1 MMEYRNSQESG
12 NKKKREE
19 APSSTVCG
27 GEAAERKRE
36 ATIAYLS
43 QVEEINRRIALKKS
57 KIEIKRDALSVRS
70 PVLSDMPK
78 APSPDLQSME
88 SHLCDILA
96 LEDEVKGM
104 EQKMANLKARMM
116 GMIEKLDSMDEQL
129 VLIQCYLNLKPNR
142 QAMEA
147 LHFSRGWYL
156 KLKAQGIDHM
166 CLVLEREGELQR
178 WIS

>member
-1 MMEYRNSQESG
+1 MEYRNSQESG
-12 NKKKREE
+12 NEKKREK

-78 APSPDLQSME
+78 APSPDLQPME

-104 EQKMANLKARMM
+104 EQRMANLKAR
-116 GMIEKLDSMDEQL
+116 I
-129 VLIQCYLNLKPNR
+129 LK
-142 QAMEA
+142 
-147 LHFSRGWYL
+147 
-156 KLKAQGIDHM
+156 
-166 CLVLEREGELQR
+166 
-178 WIS
+178 